1 MRGVRDGETEG
12 RVQDIVM
19 RYKYNVRELKDTND
33 GDMADV
39 GTVQVMEAMSFK
51 KLKAKLDHK
60 KKYFVEYKNKR
71 DNFVS
76 VITSGKEPK

>member
-19 RYKYNVRELKDTND
+19 RYKYNVRELKDTDD
-33 GDMADV
+33 GDIADV

-60 KKYFVEYKNKR
+60 KKYFVEYKNKK

-76 VITSGKEPK
+76 VVTSGKEPK